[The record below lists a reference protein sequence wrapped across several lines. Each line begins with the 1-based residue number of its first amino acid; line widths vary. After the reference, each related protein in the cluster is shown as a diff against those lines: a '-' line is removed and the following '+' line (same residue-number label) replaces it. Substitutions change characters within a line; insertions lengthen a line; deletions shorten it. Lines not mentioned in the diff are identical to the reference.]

1 MGPTWSLP
9 QEELRSSFENQ
20 VSPPRPHAPKGQAL
34 AFSIP
39 CLSSRTSYI
48 IFRAQHQTTVASSSC
63 INYKEFHSGDSR
75 ALKQAWHPVLPCG
88 HPVLPCGS
96 LAHGV
101 GLPHSGPSAMPC
113 TWEAGSQQANVCGS
127 GENLCGLCN
136 PGHSGL
142 LIKAIRLEVVL
153 FSFFPVS
160 ILYMSWRQGLRE
172 ARGQGLEATE
182 KILPWMSGQE

>member
-1 MGPTWSLP
+1 MGPTRSLP
-9 QEELRSSFENQ
+9 QEELRSSCENQ
-20 VSPPRPHAPKGQAL
+20 VSPPRPHAPKEQAL

-48 IFRAQHQTTVASSSC
+48 IFRAQHQMSVASPLR

-75 ALKQAWHPVLPCG
+75 ALKQAWRPVLPY
-88 HPVLPCGS
+88 GS

-101 GLPHSGPSAMPC
+101 GLPHSGPSPMPC
-113 TWEAGSQQANVCGS
+113 TWQAGSQQANVCGS